1 MLTVPTAQETFGSM
15 MKDQISPGLR
25 TLGFKGSG
33 QAFTLPD
40 DGHFAQV
47 GFQKSTYSDSTA
59 VRFTINVSVIPF
71 DAWAEARLRKPY
83 LPAKPSPSVLYGS
96 PFWQKRLGQL
106 LPGGEDTWWLVHAG
120 QDTTSVAN
128 EVVTAISTYV
138 LPEMR
143 EQLDRA

>member
-1 MLTVPTAQETFGSM
+1 MPTAQETFGSM
-15 MKDQISPGLR
+15 MKEHVSPELR

-40 DGHFAQV
+40 DAHFAQV

-59 VRFTINVSVIPF
+59 VRFTMNISVIPF

-83 LPAKPSPSVLYGS
+83 FPAKPSPSVLYGS
-96 PFWQKRLGQL
+96 LFWQKRVGQL

-128 EVVTAISTYV
+128 EVLAAIRTYV

-143 EQLDRA
+143 EQLGRA